1 MGSFGIKIRRTTNM
15 NLKELKKL
23 IPWYIKLGIKIML
36 SWIPNK
42 EVFFRPFGIIYKLGD
57 MMKPEYSLQV
67 FISHL
72 KGSNFDTKNNVILE
86 IGPGDSI
93 STGIIAWS
101 MGAKK
106 SILIDNGNYATKDIK
121 KYKKLIKILKNSGY
135 EKAKKLEECT
145 NFDELLKVA
154 NIIYLNKGLN
164 SLRKIESNSIDFCFS
179 QNVLEHIFL
188 NEFSAFISEL
198 YRVQKLGGLSSHQVD
213 LKDHLGK
220 SLNSLRF
227 PIAIWESNLFKRAG
241 FYTNRLRCYQ
251 LKKIFQMSGFN
262 ILKIQLNKWK
272 QIPVKRRWFFKD
284 FKNIVEEELLI
295 KEMYI
300 LCEK

>member
-1 MGSFGIKIRRTTNM
+1 M

-72 KGSNFDTKNNVILE
+72 EGGNFDPKNNVILE

-121 KYKKLIKILKNSGY
+121 QYKKLIQILKNSGY
-135 EKAKKLEECT
+135 EKAKKLEECN
-145 NFDELLKVA
+145 NFNELLKTT
-154 NIIYLNKGLN
+154 NTIYLTKGLN
-164 SLRKIESNSIDFCFS
+164 SLRKLESNSIDFCFS
-179 QNVLEHIFL
+179 QAVLEHISL
-188 NEFSAFISEL
+188 NEFSDFISEL
-198 YRVQKLGGLSSHQVD
+198 YRVQKLGGLNSHKVD

-251 LKKIFQMSGFN
+251 LKKIFLVSGFN
-262 ILKIQLNKWK
+262 ILKIQLNKWDK
-272 QIPVKRRWFFKD
+272 IPIKRRLLFKD
-284 FKNIVEEELLI
+284 FKNIDKEELLI
-295 KEMYI
+295 KGMYI
-300 LCEK
+300 LCRK

>member
-1 MGSFGIKIRRTTNM
+1 MDTKSIKN
-15 NLKELKKL
+15 L
-23 IPWYIKLGIKIML
+23 IPWYIKLVIKIML

-42 EVFFRPFGIIYKLGD
+42 EVFFRRFGIMCKLGN

-72 KGSNFDTKNNVILE
+72 KGSNFNPKNKVILE

-106 SILIDNGNYATKDIK
+106 SILIDNANYAIKDIK
-121 KYKKLIKILKNSGY
+121 KYKKLIRILNNSGY
-135 EKAKKLEECT
+135 KKAKKLEECN
-145 NFDELLKVA
+145 NFNELLQTADIV
-154 NIIYLNKGLN
+154 YLNKGLD
-164 SLRKIESNSIDFCFS
+164 SLRELESNSIDFCFS
-179 QNVLEHIFL
+179 QAVLEHIFL
-188 NEFSAFISEL
+188 KDFKDYISEL
-198 YRVQKLGGLSSHQVD
+198 YRVLKPSGLCSHEVD
-213 LKDHLGK
+213 FKDHLGK

-227 PIAIWESNLFKRAG
+227 STVIWESNLFKRSG

-251 LKKIFQMSGFN
+251 LKNIFQISGFD
-262 ILKIQLNKWK
+262 ILKIQLTKWK
-272 QIPVKRRWFFKD
+272 KIPIKRRWLFKD
-284 FKNIVEEELLI
+284 FKNMGEVELLT

-300 LCEK
+300 LCKK

>member
-1 MGSFGIKIRRTTNM
+1 M
-15 NLKELKKL
+15 NLKSIKNI
-23 IPWYIKLGIKIML
+23 IPWYMKMGIKVMV

-42 EVFFRPFGIIYKLGD
+42 ELFFRPFGIIYKLGD

-67 FISHL
+67 FTSHL
-72 KGSNFDTKNNVILE
+72 KSSNFNPENNIILE

-121 KYKKLIKILKNSGY
+121 KYKKLIQILKISGY
-135 EKAKKLEECT
+135 EKAKKLEKCDSF
-145 NFDELLKVA
+145 NKLLKTA
-154 NIIYLNKGLN
+154 NIIYLNKEFD
-164 SLRKIESNSIDFCFS
+164 SLRELESNSIDFCFS
-179 QNVLEHIFL
+179 QAVLEHIFL
-188 NEFSAFISEL
+188 EEFKDYISEL
-198 YRVQKLGGLSSHQVD
+198 YRVMKPGGLCSHEVD

-227 PIAIWESNLFKRAG
+227 STVVWESNLFKRAG

-251 LKKIFQMSGFN
+251 LKKIFQMSGFH
-262 ILKIQLNKWK
+262 ILKIQLSKWK
-272 QIPVKRRWFFKD
+272 QIPVKRKWLFKD
-284 FKNIVEEELLI
+284 FKTLDEEELLT

-300 LCEK
+300 LCKK

>member
-1 MGSFGIKIRRTTNM
+1 M

-42 EVFFRPFGIIYKLGD
+42 EVFFRPVGIIYKLGD

-72 KGSNFDTKNNVILE
+72 KGSNFDPKNNVILE

-101 MGAKK
+101 MGAEK
-106 SILIDNGNYATKDIK
+106 SILIDNGNYATKDII
-121 KYKKLIKILKNSGY
+121 KYKKLIQILKNSGY
-135 EKAKKLEECT
+135 EKVKKIEECD
-145 NFDELLKVA
+145 NFNELLKTA
-154 NIIYLNKGLN
+154 NIIYLNKGLD
-164 SLRKIESNSIDFCFS
+164 SLRELESNSIDFCFS
-179 QNVLEHIFL
+179 QAVLEHIFL
-188 NEFSAFISEL
+188 KDFEDYISEL
-198 YRVQKLGGLSSHQVD
+198 YRVQKSGGLSSHQVD

-227 PIAIWESNLFKRAG
+227 STVIWESNLFKRSG

-251 LKKIFQMSGFN
+251 LKNIFQMSGFD
-262 ILKIQLNKWK
+262 ILKIQLTKWK
-272 QIPVKRRWFFKD
+272 KIPIKRRWLFKD
-284 FKNIVEEELLI
+284 FKNMGEEELLA

-300 LCEK
+300 LCKK